1 VLSKKITP
9 ADIGDFINEVYLL
22 LKKGLSIQ
30 DVLVIVQQGQENPT
44 FSHLINTLQSRSHSL
59 KGFIDALAEHPQFFE
74 KFWVDKLKMVVDDTP
89 AFLNSLEKI
98 TTYHHRSDFQET
110 DLHHRLQASSL
121 YFILL
126 TGLTFA
132 FFLLM
137 VHFII
142 PVFADISYGFDR
154 ELPLLT
160 QWVTQLYEWV
170 NMTAGMIVILLMI
183 VIIIAWRSPRS
194 NAWII
199 LNLPIFGR
207 LYHQIVL
214 VRFLRSVAYLSDSQ
228 QPLDKIIHTAAQ
240 SIHNSTYCHL
250 LTQVSQHIAK
260 GANLAEA
267 LARYKV
273 FPKKVIHA
281 AIVGTRAEEL
291 ESIFSHLA
299 DIYNKQIQQ
308 AIEPSIKVVSLL
320 TTLGIGLVIALLV
333 MAMYLPIFQFGASF

>member
-1 VLSKKITP
+1 MLSKKITP

-30 DVLVIVQQGQENPT
+30 DALVIVQQGQENQAL
-44 FSHLINTLQSRSHSL
+44 SQLIKALQADTRSLSS
-59 KGFIDALAEHPQFFE
+59 FIDALAAYPQYFE
-74 KFWVDKLKMVVDDTP
+74 KFWVDKLKMLVNDP
-89 AFLNSLEKI
+89 PIFLKALEKI
-98 TTYHHRSDFQET
+98 TTYHHRSDFQEV
-110 DLHHRLQASSL
+110 DLHHRLQAAFV
-121 YFILL
+121 YFVFLI
-126 TGLTFA
+126 GLTFA

-142 PVFADISYGFDR
+142 PIFADISYGFDR
-154 ELPLLT
+154 ELPILT
-160 QWVTQLYEWV
+160 QWVTQLYGLV
-170 NMTAGMIVILLMI
+170 NITAGVILI
-183 VIIIAWRSPRS
+183 VLVMLFIIAWRSPRS

-199 LNLPIFGR
+199 LHLPIFGR

-240 SIHNSTYCHL
+240 SIHNTTYSHL

-267 LARYKV
+267 LARYKI

-291 ESIFSHLA
+291 ESVFSHLA

-320 TTLGIGLVIALLV
+320 ATLGIGLVIALLV